1 MEYQQLLQTQS
12 WAEVEVEMG
21 IEQEKQAVCYL
32 WFSCDNDQD
41 LSSGYNNL
49 DLLLVHRGAYSWELW
64 EKSDDGEWWVEW

>member
-1 MEYQQLLQTQS
+1 
-12 WAEVEVEMG
+12 MG